1 MLGRV
6 SLFTIRKS
14 HCHRHSKWFFVINV
28 DILLAL
34 NDVKLEANAEQEGIM
49 LHWDILADQSSTTS
63 GIELQKSK
71 DGITWEGMYGLG
83 DHEMSASWMDH
94 TPMEG
99 QNYYRMTWMENG
111 VQKSTEPVSA
121 LWSKEETQGLI
132 YLIGDEIYL
141 QKCMQQNL
149 KS

>member
-1 MLGRV
+1 
-6 SLFTIRKS
+6 
-14 HCHRHSKWFFVINV
+14 
-28 DILLAL
+28 
-34 NDVKLEANAEQEGIM
+34 
-49 LHWDILADQSSTTS
+49 
-63 GIELQKSK
+63 
-71 DGITWEGMYGLG
+71 MYGLG

-141 QKCMQQNL
+141 QKMHATEFEELKIYNL
-149 KS
+149 DGRLLESTIQPSFPVKIKHAIPGSMLLLEIKKTNGGSVFTKGFYK